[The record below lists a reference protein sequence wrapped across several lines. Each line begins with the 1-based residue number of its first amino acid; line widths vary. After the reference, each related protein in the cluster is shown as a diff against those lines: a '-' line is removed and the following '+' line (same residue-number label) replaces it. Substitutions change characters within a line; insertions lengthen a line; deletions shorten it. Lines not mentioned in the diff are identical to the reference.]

1 MRILAM
7 LYLLASF
14 FLLGSGNDSRF
25 KLIHRR
31 WKCTES
37 SEFTFFNVFV
47 FAGTAI
53 DNFPAN
59 HWFSWFSKVFDE
71 KKEQK
76 ERKEYP
82 NVRHLW
88 PNSGH
93 DVARGNWK
101 VDWNPRSISPR
112 DASPFGR
119 PTPVRVERFTRFRV
133 NRIIN
138 EDRAEF
144 QACDATRVLRINRT
158 SSRAT
163 ATAAFSLRKRRFR
176 AVRQI
181 IAATSICVS
190 AVACLTPEY

>member
-1 MRILAM
+1 MEVHRVDKI
-7 LYLLASF
+7 YT
-14 FLLGSGNDSRF
+14 FLTYSCSLEQRSITFLQITDLSDSRKF
-25 KLIHRR
+25 LM
-31 WKCTES
+31 
-37 SEFTFFNVFV
+37 
-47 FAGTAI
+47 
-53 DNFPAN
+53 
-59 HWFSWFSKVFDE
+59 
-71 KKEQK
+71 KKRQQK
-76 ERKEYP
+76 ERKKYP
-82 NVRHLW
+82 NVCHLW

-144 QACDATRVLRINRT
+144 QACDATRVSRINRT

-181 IAATSICVS
+181 IAATSICVP

>member
-71 KKEQK
+71 KKDSRKK
-76 ERKEYP
+76 ERNIRMYAICGQTAATTLPEETGKSTGIRGQFRRETLHPSGDQLPWGSRDLRGSAWTVLSTRIEP
-82 NVRHLW
+82 NFRLVTQH
-88 PNSGH
+88 GCY
-93 DVARGNWK
+93 G
-101 VDWNPRSISPR
+101 SIEHRP
-112 DASPFGR
+112 GR
-119 PTPVRVERFTRFRV
+119 PR
-133 NRIIN
+133 
-138 EDRAEF
+138 
-144 QACDATRVLRINRT
+144 LRLL
-158 SSRAT
+158 A
-163 ATAAFSLRKRRFR
+163 
-176 AVRQI
+176 
-181 IAATSICVS
+181 
-190 AVACLTPEY
+190 